1 MKVIFLTY
9 SQSPYRVDFFDELS
23 KYVDLTVCYE
33 VKKDD
38 DAKKNNR
45 NSTWYGNINNN
56 YKSIFLKNKRIFKMN
71 ISFDMI
77 KLIKKNKYDIIVI
90 GGYSS
95 LTAMFT
101 MEYLK
106 NKKIPFILNTDGGFI
121 KYNENKIKYFIKR
134 YFIGM
139 ADYYLSTGENANK
152 YLMFYGAKESYI
164 YTYPFSSLK
173 QNEILN
179 KRVSKNDK
187 ILIRH
192 ELNINNKLTFIS
204 IGRFIEIKGFDILL
218 KSIGQIKDAQ
228 FYIIGDKPKEE
239 YMNIIESNK
248 LDNVYFIDFM
258 KKDKILMYLQA
269 SDVFILPTRGD
280 IWGLVIN
287 EALASGLPVITTNKC
302 GAGLELIKDNYNG
315 FIIDVNSVSDLNNKI
330 DFFINNQNKISIMS
344 NNALKSI
351 QKYSIENMALNH
363 YEIFKEILKNDSRKL
378 RK

>member
-139 ADYYLSTGENANK
+139 ADYYLSTG
-152 YLMFYGAKESYI
+152 
-164 YTYPFSSLK
+164 
-173 QNEILN
+173 
-179 KRVSKNDK
+179 
-187 ILIRH
+187 
-192 ELNINNKLTFIS
+192 
-204 IGRFIEIKGFDILL
+204 
-218 KSIGQIKDAQ
+218 
-228 FYIIGDKPKEE
+228 
-239 YMNIIESNK
+239 
-248 LDNVYFIDFM
+248 
-258 KKDKILMYLQA
+258 
-269 SDVFILPTRGD
+269 
-280 IWGLVIN
+280 
-287 EALASGLPVITTNKC
+287 
-302 GAGLELIKDNYNG
+302 
-315 FIIDVNSVSDLNNKI
+315 
-330 DFFINNQNKISIMS
+330 
-344 NNALKSI
+344 
-351 QKYSIENMALNH
+351 
-363 YEIFKEILKNDSRKL
+363 
-378 RK
+378 